1 MASAHESGPRRW
13 VPGVALLGAYQRRF
27 LRPDALAG
35 LTLWAMLVPQ
45 SIGYAALAGMPAV
58 AGLYAALGAMLLYWV
73 WGSSRELSVGPESTV
88 AILVA
93 TILAP
98 RAEPGS
104 DQHVAFAVTLA
115 LLVGLVL
122 VIGGLFRLGR
132 IADFLSRP
140 VLAGYVFGSGV
151 LIVVSQ
157 LADLF
162 GLDVDASLYLTE
174 VGAVLRNLG
183 QANPTAVA
191 IGLGS
196 IAVIL
201 LLRRFVPAV
210 PGALVAVVLGSLLV
224 AVADVDV
231 DVVGAFPTGLPTVGV
246 PDVSWGDVGG
256 LVGPAFAI
264 ALLVYPDSVL
274 TGQSLATAGRYRL
287 SANREFFGIG
297 AANVGSGL
305 LGGFAVNG
313 SQSRSFVLRDAGA
326 RTQVANL
333 VAAVLVVL
341 TLLLLAPAFDYLPTA
356 VLAGIV
362 IVAGLGLL
370 AVDEFRALWRYRR
383 IEFWLGITTA
393 VAVLTLGMLVGI
405 LVAVGLSLLQVV
417 LRAASPHDAILGR
430 LPGTDTY
437 RDTADHPD
445 AQTTPGLLVYR
456 FDAPL
461 FFANAAQ
468 LRDTILAT
476 IGAADPPITRVLLD
490 CELIYDIDSTGA
502 QTLTELLDTLDQR
515 GVQLTL
521 ARVRTEIRDEL
532 DTAGITARLAPPGIY
547 LEVDDGVR
555 EYQAHEQRQDIG

>member
-1 MASAHESGPRRW
+1 
-13 VPGVALLGAYQRRF
+13 
-27 LRPDALAG
+27 
-35 LTLWAMLVPQ
+35 
-45 SIGYAALAGMPAV
+45 
-58 AGLYAALGAMLLYWV
+58 
-73 WGSSRELSVGPESTV
+73 
-88 AILVA
+88 
-93 TILAP
+93 
-98 RAEPGS
+98 
-104 DQHVAFAVTLA
+104 
-115 LLVGLVL
+115 
-122 VIGGLFRLGR
+122 
-132 IADFLSRP
+132 
-140 VLAGYVFGSGV
+140 
-151 LIVVSQ
+151 
-157 LADLF
+157 
-162 GLDVDASLYLTE
+162 
-174 VGAVLRNLG
+174 
-183 QANPTAVA
+183 VA

-201 LLRRFVPAV
+201 LLRRLVPAV

-224 AVADVDV
+224 ALADVDV
-231 DVVGAFPTGLPTVGV
+231 DVVGAFPTGLPTVGLPEV
-246 PDVSWGDVGG
+246 TWGDVGG

-297 AANVGSGL
+297 AANVGSGV

-383 IEFWLGITTA
+383 VEFWLGITTA
-393 VAVLTLGMLVGI
+393 VAVLVLGMLVGI

-437 RDTADHPD
+437 RDTVDHPD

-456 FDAPL
+456 FDASL

-476 IGAADPPITRVLLD
+476 IDAAEPPIARVLLD

-515 GVQLTL
+515 GVELTL

-532 DTAGITARLAPPGIY
+532 DTAGITARLAPPGIH

-555 EYQAHEQRQDIG
+555 EYEGHTNNT